1 MVLSAGGT
9 HVNVT
14 APAVAVLEGLE
25 IRLGVPDWVSGDD
38 VIVDPVLLLPE
49 HPPRTNAMTNKLV
62 N

>member
-1 MVLSAGGT
+1 
-9 HVNVT
+9 
-14 APAVAVLEGLE
+14 VAVLEGLE
-25 IRLGVPDWVSGDD
+25 ILPGVPDWVSGDD

>member
-1 MVLSAGGT
+1 MLSVGAT

-25 IRLGVPDWVSGDD
+25 ILPGVPCWASGDD

>member
-1 MVLSAGGT
+1 
-9 HVNVT
+9 VT
-14 APAVAVLEGLE
+14 APAVTVLEGLG
-25 IRLGVPDWVSGDD
+25 ILLGVPCWVSGAD

>member
-1 MVLSAGGT
+1 MLSAGGT

-14 APAVAVLEGLE
+14 APAAVLEGLE
-25 IRLGVPDWVSGDD
+25 ILPGVPDWVSGDD

-49 HPPRTNAMTNKLV
+49 HPPSTNAMTNKLV

>member
-1 MVLSAGGT
+1 VLSVGAT

-14 APAVAVLEGLE
+14 APAGLE
-25 IRLGVPDWVSGDD
+25 VLLGEVPDWVSGAD
-38 VIVDPVLLLPE
+38 VNVDPVLLLPE

>member
-1 MVLSAGGT
+1 MLSVGAT
-9 HVNVT
+9 QLKVT
-14 APAVAVLEGLE
+14 APAELEVLGE
-25 IRLGVPDWVSGDD
+25 VPDWVSGAD

>member
-1 MVLSAGGT
+1 
-9 HVNVT
+9 VT

-25 IRLGVPDWVSGDD
+25 ILPGLPCWVSGDD

-49 HPPRTNAMTNKLV
+49 HPPSTNAMTNKLV